1 MGGRNSALRAES
13 YCDWWSLAGVDALVG
28 EEPAG
33 WLKLPVANDPKPKPK
48 IVTENEPPPLPAALQ
63 RQPPVAAPTPKG
75 PVNFHDE
82 WNAIQTLLSEYT
94 DGPGAQWAA
103 SAVPPPESRAEGS
116 LPGNKGS
123 GE

>member
-48 IVTENEPPPLPAALQ
+48 IVTENEPPPLPHALQ
-63 RQPPVAAPTPKG
+63 RPAPVAAPTPKG
-75 PVNFHDE
+75 PVTFPDD
-82 WNAIQTLLSEYT
+82 WNDQKSGVSGKSVSVRVVIVGRRLHK
-94 DGPGAQWAA
+94 
-103 SAVPPPESRAEGS
+103 
-116 LPGNKGS
+116 NKN
-123 GE
+123 

>member
-63 RQPPVAAPTPKG
+63 RQAPVRSEEHTSELQSLMRNSYADFCLKKKQGLHRHYHQNET
-75 PVNFHDE
+75 HTSS
-82 WNAIQTLLSEYT
+82 AIDRY
-94 DGPGAQWAA
+94 
-103 SAVPPPESRAEGS
+103 
-116 LPGNKGS
+116 K
-123 GE
+123 

>member
-63 RQPPVAAPTPKG
+63 RQAPVAAPTPTG
-75 PVNFHDE
+75 PVTFPDE
-82 WNAIQTLLSEYT
+82 WT
-94 DGPGAQWAA
+94 DLHTWLEEHHHIPRTPRDAPRVQPPGA
-103 SAVPPPESRAEGS
+103 
-116 LPGNKGS
+116 
-123 GE
+123 